1 MSNSILV
8 LAPLALCAG
17 MVALFVF
24 RASPRTTFVMWAFVL
39 FLVPIWVGVTVSF
52 FWAAITLV
60 TLAAIASNF
69 ADVRLAIS
77 DAFVA
82 VFALLVLILFAL
94 QLATLSHSVIAILQW
109 VVPYAWGRMVL
120 ARVPALFVTRTIAAF
135 ATVAGIL
142 ALVEFATGSNFFVLI
157 PGPGPFAEWGNLQ
170 PRSDFLR
177 AEGAFGHA
185 IALGASL
192 AMASAF
198 VLGTRWSAPAIVL
211 SLAVL
216 VGAVVVSFSRIGII
230 TVALTIA
237 VSIVVM
243 PGIRRAAR
251 WWVVVG
257 GVTAIAILV
266 PFLGDVFSDAG
277 DEASGSADYRT
288 GLLSL
293 VSEVRLFGSAGDWQ
307 GRIEGGV
314 YFGTFAGSVD
324 NALLLIA
331 LRFGWVP
338 VLLVAALLVALI
350 LNVLRG
356 RANPASIAVVCQ
368 VPALF
373 AVALITQ
380 FGSFLWFLTGLAVAW
395 TAMQDDA
402 DALRDRSSQPL
413 PVGLEPAGGTWSSA
427 RRIP

>member
-1 MSNSILV
+1 MSDSLLV

-17 MVALFVF
+17 GVALFVF
-24 RASPRTTFVMWAFVL
+24 RASPRATFVMWAFVM
-39 FLVPIWVGVTVSF
+39 FLVPIWIGVTVGF

-69 ADVRLAIS
+69 ADVRLTVA
-77 DAFVA
+77 DALVA
-82 VFALLVLILFAL
+82 TFGLLVLILFAL

-109 VVPYAWGRMVL
+109 VVPYVWGRMVL

-135 ATVAGIL
+135 ATVAAVL
-142 ALVEFATGSNFFVLI
+142 AVIEFSTGSNLFVLI
-157 PGPGPFAEWGNLQ
+157 PGSGPFAEWSGLQ

-198 VLGTRWSAPAIVL
+198 VLGTRWPAPVIVL
-211 SLAVL
+211 SLAVI
-216 VGAVVVSFSRIGII
+216 VGAVVASFSRIGLV

-237 VSIVVM
+237 VSLVVM

-251 WWVVVG
+251 WWVGVG
-257 GVTAIAILV
+257 GVAALAIIV

-277 DEASGSADYRT
+277 EEAGGSADYRS
-288 GLLSL
+288 GLFTL
-293 VSEVRLFGSAGDWQ
+293 VSEVQLFGNAGDWQ

-314 YFGTFAGSVD
+314 YLGTFARSVD
-324 NALLLIA
+324 NTMLLIA

-338 VLLVAALLVALI
+338 VLLVSALLVVLV
-350 LNVLRG
+350 LNLLRG
-356 RANPASIAVVCQ
+356 RANPATIAVVCQ
-368 VPALF
+368 LPALF

-395 TAMQDDA
+395 SAMQDDA
-402 DALRDRSSQPL
+402 EAMRGRFSQQL
-413 PVGLEPAGGTWSSA
+413 PRRLEPVESA
-427 RRIP
+427 FS

>member
-1 MSNSILV
+1 MSDSLLV

-17 MVALFVF
+17 GVALFVF
-24 RASPRTTFVMWAFVL
+24 RASPRATFVMWAFVL
-39 FLVPIWVGVTVSF
+39 FLVPIWIGVTVGF

-69 ADVRLAIS
+69 ADVRLTVA

-82 VFALLVLILFAL
+82 GFALLVLILFAL
-94 QLATLSHSVIAILQW
+94 QLATLSHTVIAILQW
-109 VVPYAWGRMVL
+109 VIPYVWGRMVL
-120 ARVPALFVTRTIAAF
+120 ERVPALFVTRTIAAF
-135 ATVAGIL
+135 ATIAAVL
-142 ALVEFATGSNFFVLI
+142 AVIEFSTGSNLFVLI
-157 PGPGPFAEWGNLQ
+157 PGSGPFAEWSGLQ

-198 VLGTRWSAPAIVL
+198 VLGTRWPAPVIVL
-211 SLAVL
+211 SLAVI
-216 VGAVVVSFSRIGII
+216 VGAVVASFSRIGLV

-237 VSIVVM
+237 VSLIAM

-251 WWVVVG
+251 WWVGVG
-257 GVTAIAILV
+257 GVAALAILV

-277 DEASGSADYRT
+277 EEAGGSADYRS
-288 GLLSL
+288 GLFTL
-293 VSEVRLFGSAGDWQ
+293 VSEVQLFGSAGDWQ

-314 YFGTFAGSVD
+314 YLGTFARSVD
-324 NALLLIA
+324 NTMLLIA

-338 VLLVAALLVALI
+338 VLLVSALLVVLV
-350 LNVLRG
+350 LNLLRG
-356 RANPASIAVVCQ
+356 RTNPATIAVVCQ
-368 VPALF
+368 LPALF

-380 FGSFLWFLTGLAVAW
+380 FGSFLWFLAGLAVAW
-395 TAMQDDA
+395 SAMQDDA
-402 DALRDRSSQPL
+402 AAMRGRLDQPL
-413 PVGLEPAGGTWSSA
+413 LRRLEPVGGASS
-427 RRIP
+427 

>member
-1 MSNSILV
+1 MSDSLLV

-17 MVALFVF
+17 GVALFVF
-24 RASPRTTFVMWAFVL
+24 RASPRATFVMWAFVL
-39 FLVPIWVGVTVSF
+39 FLVPIWIGVTVGF

-69 ADVRLAIS
+69 ADVRLTVA

-82 VFALLVLILFAL
+82 TFGLLVLILFAL
-94 QLATLSHSVIAILQW
+94 QLATLSHTVIAILQW
-109 VVPYAWGRMVL
+109 VVPYVWGRMVL

-135 ATVAGIL
+135 ATVAAVL
-142 ALVEFATGSNFFVLI
+142 AVIEFSTGSNLFVLI
-157 PGPGPFAEWGNLQ
+157 PGSGPFAEWSGLQ

-198 VLGTRWSAPAIVL
+198 VLGTRWPAPVIVL
-211 SLAVL
+211 SLAVI
-216 VGAVVVSFSRIGII
+216 VGAVVASFSRIGLV

-237 VSIVVM
+237 VSLIVM
-243 PGIRRAAR
+243 PGIRRTAR
-251 WWVVVG
+251 WWVAVG
-257 GVTAIAILV
+257 GVAALAILV

-277 DEASGSADYRT
+277 EEAGGSADYRS
-288 GLLSL
+288 GLFTL
-293 VSEVRLFGSAGDWQ
+293 VSEVQLFGNAGDWQ

-314 YFGTFAGSVD
+314 YLGTFARSVD
-324 NALLLIA
+324 NTMLLIA

-338 VLLVAALLVALI
+338 VLLVSALLVVLV
-350 LNVLRG
+350 LNLLRG
-356 RANPASIAVVCQ
+356 RTNPATIAVVCQ
-368 VPALF
+368 LPALF

-380 FGSFLWFLTGLAVAW
+380 FGSFLWFLAGLAVAW
-395 TAMQDDA
+395 SAMQDDA
-402 DALRDRSSQPL
+402 AAVPGRFSQQLPRRL
-413 PVGLEPAGGTWSSA
+413 EPVGGASS
-427 RRIP
+427 